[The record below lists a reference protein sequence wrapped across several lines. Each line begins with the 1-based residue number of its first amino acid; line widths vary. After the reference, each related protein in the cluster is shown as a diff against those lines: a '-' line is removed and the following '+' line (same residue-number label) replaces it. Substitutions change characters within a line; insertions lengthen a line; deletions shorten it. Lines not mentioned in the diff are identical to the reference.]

1 MAIELPGGLA
11 WVVDLLG
18 VPWPQ
23 VNEDK
28 VREYA
33 GHVRNF
39 ATNID
44 HTHAAATATLRE
56 MAQHYQAQ
64 SYNQLV
70 ARWSKM
76 TKDHLHELVI
86 ACNASA
92 TALDVAADAIVAMK
106 LAVITEL
113 GILAAEAVGGTIASI
128 ATLGAASVAE
138 AAAIAATR
146 KIVNRLIK
154 EAEEEVIAILITKA
168 MDPLQK
174 QVEKTVKG
182 LVFEGVKKA
191 LAGSEKGAVGDVGQG
206 FRVDPVQLLLVAEK
220 LKAHADSVRGHA
232 KSFSTATAAVSFA

>member
-1 MAIELPGGLA
+1 MAIELPGGLV

-33 GHVRNF
+33 GHVRGF

-76 TKDHLHELVI
+76 TQDHLHELV
-86 ACNASA
+86 AVCNASA

-106 LAVITEL
+106 GAVIVEL
-113 GILAAEAVGGTIASI
+113 GVLAAEAVGGTIASV
-128 ATLGAASVAE
+128 ATLGVASVAE

-146 KIVNRLIK
+146 KIVNQLIK
-154 EAEEEVIAILITKA
+154 EAEEEVVAVLITKA

-174 QVEKTVKG
+174 QVEKAVKG

-191 LAGSEKGAVGDVGQG
+191 LAGAGPGAAGNVGTG
-206 FRVDPVQLLLVAEK
+206 FRVDPAKLLATAEK
-220 LKAHADSVRGHA
+220 LKKHADDVRGHA
-232 KSFSTATAAVSFA
+232 RTFTTATAAVSFG

>member
-33 GHVRNF
+33 GHVRSF

-64 SYNQLV
+64 SYKQL
-70 ARWSKM
+70 AERWSKM
-76 TKDHLHELVI
+76 TQDHLHELVS

-92 TALDVAADAIVAMK
+92 TGLDVAADAIVAMK

-113 GILAAEAVGGTIASI
+113 GILAAEAVGGTIASV
-128 ATLGAASVAE
+128 ATLGVASVAE

-154 EAEEEVIAILITKA
+154 EAEDEVIAVLITKA
-168 MDPLQK
+168 MEPLQK
-174 QVEKTVKG
+174 QVEKAVKG

-191 LAGSEKGAVGDVGQG
+191 LAGAGPGAAGDVGQG
-206 FRVDPVQLLLVAEK
+206 FRVDPVQLLLAADK
-220 LKAHADSVRGHA
+220 LKQHADAVRGHA
-232 KSFSTATAAVSFA
+232 KTFTTATSAVSFA